1 MKTRKRR
8 ILLVDDDARLSRV
21 LKLGLEASGYEV
33 RSENESPRALQ
44 VVREFLPD
52 LIVLDINMPG
62 MDGGDVAQELRA
74 QKDVGQT
81 PFIFLTSL
89 LCKQDPAR
97 PKALAETI
105 LSKPVSIVELKKCI
119 EERLGPE

>member
-8 ILLVDDDARLSRV
+8 ILLVDDDVQLSRV

-44 VVREFLPD
+44 VVRDLLPD

-62 MDGGDVAQELRA
+62 MDGGDVAQELIA
-74 QKDVGQT
+74 QSDVGQP

-89 LCKQDPAR
+89 LCKQDPSR
-97 PKALAETI
+97 PKELAETI
-105 LSKPVSIVELKKCI
+105 LAKPVSIVELKKCI